1 MFAVVAASAAWQPLA
16 VPLTV
21 PLARTSSSVSMMA
34 RWLDTDL
41 KRRSKPVPAE
51 VDSLLAADF
60 PSRPQVGIMWAAL
73 RECYA
78 TDDDAIAAAK
88 RYPSLVL
95 PYMNSP
101 SNIAGCYSV
110 LVDLLGREGAR
121 GVCIQNPAVLG
132 NDPSSLQRC
141 TAKDIQ
147 DSADLREFIDLRLPF
162 GLRFWAGAFAAA
174 AVAGIAAALSAPASA
189 ASVAPD
195 ETTRVRPEVRQR
207 ARPPAMLHSA
217 DDVQLASALVLPLLA
232 YKTAAILQRQ
242 QLMWYLDASIA
253 IATIAL
259 VLYNAST

>member
-1 MFAVVAASAAWQPLA
+1 MMTQWLAA
-16 VPLTV
+16 
-21 PLARTSSSVSMMA
+21 
-34 RWLDTDL
+34 DL
-41 KRRSKPVPAE
+41 KRRSKTVPPV
-51 VDSLLAADF
+51 VDLLLAADF

-78 TDDDAIAAAK
+78 TDADAIAAAK

-101 SNIAGCYSV
+101 SNIAGCFSV
-110 LVDLLGREGAR
+110 LSDLLGEPAAR
-121 GVCIQNPAVLG
+121 GVCIQNPAVLR

-147 DSADLREFIDLRLPF
+147 DSAALREFIDLRLLF

-195 ETTRVRPEVRQR
+195 ETIRVRPKIRPRRIRQ
-207 ARPPAMLHSA
+207 PVMLHSA

-253 IATIAL
+253 VATIAL
-259 VLYNAST
+259 LLYAST